1 MRFTSSSENLKRNQI
16 CNNEKVVECMVVR
29 SSVRLL
35 KIFGEES
42 VQLEGGWRRRSWKWS
57 VGLKYHCIA
66 GPRQFKSGTLDT
78 LSTSGPLC
86 ILIIPLRFL
95 HCAAPI
101 VHCARCRLCNTQ
113 SSEIVHS
120 SLCLVGR
127 CPPGTICQCREW
139 HHRARQGKGN
149 PTEWNLEP
157 WQAVWHRIV
166 RDLHN
171 YCAART
177 HALWQSVTI
186 PPVVELL
193 GYAHRIHGNTHTV
206 RLQVHSYHDTDF
218 WHISIG
224 STM

>member
-1 MRFTSSSENLKRNQI
+1 MDLSIIALLAQGSLSPGHLIHCPPLAHCASSLSLSDFCIVPRRLCIVHDADCAIRNPPKLCI
-16 CNNEKVVECMVVR
+16 PHYA
-29 SSVRLL
+29 LL
-35 KIFGEES
+35 DAAHRAPFVNAE
-42 VQLEGGWRRRSWKWS
+42 
-57 VGLKYHCIA
+57 
-66 GPRQFKSGTLDT
+66 SGT
-78 LSTSGPLC
+78 
-86 ILIIPLRFL
+86 
-95 HCAAPI
+95 I
-101 VHCARCRLCNTQ
+101 VQ
-113 SSEIVHS
+113 
-120 SLCLVGR
+120 G
-127 CPPGTICQCREW
+127 
-139 HHRARQGKGN
+139 RARGN

-218 WHISIG
+218 
-224 STM
+224 